1 MRSGY
6 GKSVAPTLFRS
17 PARALRPWRGA
28 QVSVRKA
35 GVAAAARL
43 LRALPGEPGLA
54 ALWVRAALPA
64 VRDAEASL
72 QELLLDQA
80 GALLNASDMRV
91 LRRKTGMLQP
101 GAEAFMSGTEAFIAR
116 HPTYSHAYDPDHGS

>member
-1 MRSGY
+1 M
-6 GKSVAPTLFRS
+6 
-17 PARALRPWRGA
+17 
-28 QVSVRKA
+28 SVRKA

-72 QELLLDQA
+72 QELVLDQA
-80 GALLNASDMRV
+80 GALLNVSDMRV
-91 LRRKTGMLQP
+91 PRCKIGVLQ
-101 GAEAFMSGTEAFIAR
+101 SGTESSI
-116 HPTYSHAYDPDHGS
+116 